1 MASQLWILRGIPARS
16 ACLLEAWL
24 DALSDLPLDD
34 WLRIAADCRR
44 ASLDSTPQCVA
55 RRAAAVAIEQRHLD
69 VTAWFIRDAVA
80 SVTHEA
86 SGRLRESRSCSPSDI
101 GLVCRAT
108 EWAGLAIALETWLD
122 SSVHDELCAPFQA
135 LHLAPTPLRVIS
147 TSPRLPSRRPT
158 NDLPLHRV
166 PSPR

>member
-1 MASQLWILRGIPARS
+1 MASQLWILEGIPARS
-16 ACLLEAWL
+16 ACILEAWL
-24 DALSDLPLDD
+24 DAVSDLTLDA
-34 WLRIAADCRR
+34 WLRIATECKS
-44 ASLDSTPQCVA
+44 ASLDSTPHCVA
-55 RRAAAVAIEQRHLD
+55 RRAAEAVIEQRHLA

-108 EWAGLAIALETWLD
+108 ESAGLAIALETWLD
-122 SSVHDELCAPFQA
+122 SSAHDELCAPFQA

-158 NDLPLHRV
+158 NDPPLHRA